1 MNFMNS
7 SERRKKLHT
16 YIADIDNK
24 KVLAML
30 TLLEDEM
37 KYKTTPV
44 FTEKDKQEIR
54 LREKN
59 RQAGKSKTYTLTEA
73 RKLFRTKKEK

>member
-7 SERRKKLHT
+7 SDLRKKLHT
-16 YIADIDNK
+16 YIADIDD

-30 TLLEDEM
+30 TLLEDEV
-37 KYKTTPV
+37 KYKTTPAYN
-44 FTEKDKQEIR
+44 EKDKQEIR

-73 RKLFRTKKEK
+73 RKLFSTNPTSN